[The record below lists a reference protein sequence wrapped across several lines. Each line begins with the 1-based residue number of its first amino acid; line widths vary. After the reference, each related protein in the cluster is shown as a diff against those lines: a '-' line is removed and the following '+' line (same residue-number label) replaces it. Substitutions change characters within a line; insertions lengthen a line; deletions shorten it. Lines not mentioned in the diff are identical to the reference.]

1 MGDWKRRQAQDG
13 IGVHGR
19 VRLRFK
25 AHNKANHDAFRSI
38 SRSRTGVVAIEAVKS
53 GDSDD
58 DGNSSDDSDR
68 KSKMSFSYWGADKIT
83 VDPIAS
89 AKARASVARTSTST
103 RRGSASPVAYT
114 RPEVGPI
121 QPSSLT
127 ALIVSPVCCKGK
139 IW

>member
-1 MGDWKRRQAQDG
+1 MGDWERRQAQDG
-13 IGVHGR
+13 IGIHGR
-19 VRLRFK
+19 VRIFPGLRPITRLTTECV
-25 AHNKANHDAFRSI
+25 RSI

-103 RRGSASPVAYT
+103 RRGAASPVAYT

-121 QPSSLT
+121 QPS
-127 ALIVSPVCCKGK
+127 
-139 IW
+139 